1 MTSPAGSV
9 LYKHLRKSSGL
20 TAANLAEHQTIAWAV
35 TEKEQAV
42 FVTSDKAAASLALAE
57 LGRSRVCHPVE
68 FWQNLLDDGMII
80 KTQWQSLLQRSL
92 REDQSLPG
100 VPWRYQ

>member
-1 MTSPAGSV
+1 M
-9 LYKHLRKSSGL
+9 LYEHLRKSSGL

-42 FVTSDKAAASLALAE
+42 FVTADRAAATLALAE

-68 FWQNLLDDGMII
+68 LWRNLLDDGMITD
-80 KTQWQSLLQRSL
+80 TQWQALLQRSL
-92 REDQSLPG
+92 REDKSLPG